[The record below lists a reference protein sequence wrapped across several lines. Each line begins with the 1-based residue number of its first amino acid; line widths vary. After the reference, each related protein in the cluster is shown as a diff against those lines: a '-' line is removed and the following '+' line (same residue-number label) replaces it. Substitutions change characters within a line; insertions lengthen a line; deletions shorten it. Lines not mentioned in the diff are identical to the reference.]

1 MIELQRVAFGW
12 PDAAP
17 TWTEISLT
25 VGAGEKIVLLGANGG
40 GKSTLLHLLDAL
52 VFATSGTY
60 RFGGDAVTPERARRT
75 DWSRRFRREVGLL
88 FQHPEAMLFNPTV
101 RDEIGYGPRRLGLA
115 DAEARIAEWAGRLR
129 IGHLLDKPPFLLS
142 GGEKQRLALA
152 CVLVME
158 PRLLLLDEP
167 LAHLDPRTAGWLVDW
182 LAQSPGT
189 VITSTHQL
197 GLAPRLG
204 GRALVLAEGALAF
217 DGPVGAAL
225 ADANLLRR
233 ADLA

>member
-1 MIELQRVAFGW
+1 MIELERAAFGW

-17 TWTEISLT
+17 VWTDVSLR
-25 VGAGEKIVLLGANGG
+25 VEPGEKLVLLGANGG
-40 GKSTLLHLLDAL
+40 GKSTLLQLLDAL
-52 VFATSGTY
+52 VFPRAGQY
-60 RFGGDAVTPERARRT
+60 RYDGAAVTSDQARRT
-75 DWSRRFRREVGLL
+75 DWARRFRREVGLL

-101 RDEIGYGPRRLGLA
+101 RDEIGYGPRRLGLP
-115 DAEARIAEWAGRLR
+115 DAERRIADWAARLR
-129 IGHLLDKPPFLLS
+129 IDHLLDRPPYLLS

-167 LAHLDPRTAGWLVDW
+167 LAHLDPRTARWLLDW
-182 LAQSPGT
+182 LAQSPAA

-197 GLAPRLG
+197 ASAPRLG
-204 GRALVLAEGALAF
+204 SRALVLADAGLAY
-217 DGPVGAAL
+217 DGPLDVAL
-225 ADANLLRR
+225 ADAALLAR